1 MASRL
6 GVGSLSLTVAI
17 LITTWVH
24 PPLSYASNRK
34 PTLNTSQLVTLVTS
48 NQLVFERAVDGDLV
62 ASCYC
67 GPTITWDQVPKHLWQ
82 ALVAIED
89 RRFFVHRGLDLAG
102 IARAMKRNLL
112 AGHMM
117 EGGSTITQQV
127 CKNKV
132 LRSSKT
138 LARKIGEA
146 KCALELEGV
155 MSKQQIALSYLNG
168 TYFGH
173 TNEGN
178 LIIGVEQASRLY
190 FRKSVTKLNLL
201 EAAILAG
208 MQKAPNAFRPD
219 RHLHEAR
226 RRAEQV
232 LDAMVQEGF
241 ISKKTAMAARR
252 GEVKPGHLN
261 PITFDYR
268 YFRDWV
274 LSDLTQAGVSAEE
287 GMRIPLTL
295 EVTTQGNAEK
305 AFRKSL
311 NALHAGSERQ
321 AAFVTLKLDG
331 RVAALS
337 GGLDYSKRQFNNA
350 TQARRQPA
358 SAFKP
363 FIYLAALENGLKTSS
378 RLDDFPYAEEQWSK
392 AIVSRYY
399 GKLSMRE
406 ALAKSANIATIRLC
420 RRIGPS
426 KVAKAIKRLGIQ
438 SPIPINSCRIAMGET
453 EVVPIELTGAFAAF
467 ANGGIRVEPFGFWGA
482 TNARGQV
489 VYWRMDSRKRAI
501 EAKHARTMRTML
513 RVVVTDGTAKPAI
526 RIKDAAGKTGT
537 SNDGRDAWFVGFTRG
552 QVTTVWIGIENSL
565 TMKKDLTGTDAA
577 KVWADIVST
586 FSKTQQSAA
595 LGPKTQ

>member
-6 GVGSLSLTVAI
+6 GVGSLSLTVAT
-17 LITTWVH
+17 LIATWVH
-24 PPLSYASNRK
+24 PLQSYASDRK
-34 PTLNTSQLVTLVTS
+34 PTLSTAQLVTLVTS
-48 NQLVFERAVDGDLV
+48 NQLVFERTVDGSLV

-67 GPTITWDQVPKHLWQ
+67 GPTITWEQVPKHLWQ
-82 ALVAIED
+82 AVVAIED
-89 RRFFVHRGLDLAG
+89 RRFFVHRGLDPVG
-102 IARAMKRNLL
+102 IARAIKRNLL
-112 AGHMM
+112 AGHMI

-138 LARKIGEA
+138 LARKIDEA
-146 KCALELEGV
+146 KCALQLEGG

-173 TNEGN
+173 TTEGN
-178 LIIGVEQASRLY
+178 LVIGVEQASRVY

-208 MQKAPNAFRPD
+208 MQKAPNALRPD
-219 RHLHEAR
+219 RHRPDAL
-226 RRAEQV
+226 RRAEHV
-232 LDAMVQEGF
+232 LEAMIEEGF
-241 ISKKTAMAARR
+241 ISKKTALAARR
-252 GEVKPGHLN
+252 AGVKPGQLR
-261 PITFDYR
+261 PITFDFR

-274 LSDLTQAGVSAEE
+274 VSDLSKAGITAAD

-311 NALHAGSERQ
+311 NALPAGSELQ

-337 GGLDYSKRQFNNA
+337 GGQDYSKRQFNNG
-350 TQARRQPA
+350 TQAHRQPA

-363 FIYLAALENGLKTSS
+363 FVYLAALESGLKTSS

-392 AIVSRYY
+392 TIVSRHY
-399 GKLSMRE
+399 GKLSMRD

-420 RRIGPS
+420 RRIGPK
-426 KVAKAIKRLGIQ
+426 KVANAAKRLGVK
-438 SPIPINSCRIAMGET
+438 SPTSSDSCRIAMGET
-453 EVVPIELTGAFAAF
+453 EVIPMELTGAFAAF

-482 TNARGQV
+482 TDARGQII
-489 VYWRMDSRKRAI
+489 YWRTDKRKRAI
-501 EAKHARTMRTML
+501 EAKHARSMRTML
-513 RVVVTDGTAKPAI
+513 RAVVTDGTAKPAI

-537 SNDGRDAWFVGFTRG
+537 SDDGRDAWFVGFTRG
-552 QVTTVWIGIENSL
+552 QVTTVWIGIENPL
-565 TMKKDLTGTDAA
+565 ATTKDLTGTDAA

-586 FSKTQQSAA
+586 FSKNQNSAA
-595 LGPKTQ
+595 PRPKG